1 MNIFNALRIYAGKWS
16 EKSVRDFSSEE
27 VAAVEKAEVVE
38 SQYGFSVCFFM
49 KSGGQ
54 TYVPLDQSSSLGIG
68 SQVDLTKAQLVTLQ
82 RPGEND
88 IYRVRA

>member
-1 MNIFNALRIYAGKWS
+1 MNIFNALRVYAGKWS
-16 EKSVRDFSSEE
+16 EKNVRDFSSEE

-54 TYVPLDQSSSLGIG
+54 TYVPLDQNSSKGEGDII
-68 SQVDLTKAQLVTLQ
+68 DLTKAQLVTLQ
-82 RPGEND
+82 RPGDED